1 MKNSITSLIAGKLNI
16 DSWQVDSVLK
26 LSADGCTIP
35 FISRYRKEATGNLD
49 EVAIKAI
56 IDTNQ
61 ELLELNKRRE
71 FIINAITQ
79 LDKLTPELLERINKC
94 DDLTALEDIYMPF
107 KPKKQTR
114 AEMAR
119 KKGLE
124 PLAKIIMAQ
133 NMPDISAV
141 ARKFVNKE
149 VADSDAAI
157 AGALDIIAEWVSE
170 SEAARNQLR
179 NLFTRAAVIS
189 ASVIKGKEEDG
200 AKYNNYFDFSKPLKY
215 IGSHQLLAIR
225 RAENEG
231 ILRISI
237 DVDSDEALSRL
248 GKIFIKSSS
257 ASRDLIEKAIKDSF
271 KRLLKPSIENEFAA
285 SSKTKANES
294 AISTFSDNLRQL
306 LMAAPLIGKRILAI
320 DPGYRTGCKIVC
332 LDENGALLYNDSI
345 FPNPPQKAVTDSMKK
360 LSRLVETYKIDAISL
375 GNGTASRE
383 TEDFLTKISFPRKVQ
398 VYVVNE
404 SGASIY
410 SASPLARREFPD
422 KDVTVRGAVSI
433 GRRLL
438 DPLAEL
444 VKIDA
449 RSIGVGQ
456 YQHDVDQGKL
466 KDALDFVVDMCVNR
480 VGVNVNTA
488 SEELLSHVSGIGP
501 SLAANIVKYRND
513 NGKFISRE
521 DLKQVPR
528 LGAKAFE
535 QCAGFL
541 RIPDAV
547 NPLDN
552 SAVHPESYHV
562 VEKIATIL
570 GKEVKDIIGVAG
582 LKSMINV
589 SQLVNDSVGEATI
602 NDILDELEKPG
613 RDPRNVVKI
622 VEFDSSIKQLS
633 DIKIGMILNGV
644 TTNITQFGVFVDVG
658 IKENGLVHIS
668 EISNSRIS
676 SPVDVVKLNQ
686 PVKVRVIG
694 VDTDRHR
701 LSLSM
706 KIE

>member
-562 VEKIATIL
+562 VEKIAAIL

-589 SQLVNDSVGEATI
+589 SQLVNDSVGEVTI

-633 DIKIGMILNGV
+633 DIKVGMILNGV

-676 SPVDVVKLNQ
+676 SPADVVKLNQ

>member
-1 MKNSITSLIAGKLNI
+1 MNNSVISRVASLLNVGE
-16 DSWQVDSVLK
+16 WQVEAVLK
-26 LSADGCTIP
+26 LNTDGCTIP

-49 EVAIKAI
+49 EVAVKDI

-61 ELLELNKRRE
+61 SIEEIDKRKE
-71 FIINAITQ
+71 FILNAILQ
-79 LDKLTPELLERINKC
+79 LGKLSPELKSRIDNAS
-94 DDLTALEDIYMPF
+94 DLTELEDIYMPF

-133 NMPDISAV
+133 NVSDVDNV
-141 ARKFVNKE
+141 ARKFLNKE
-149 VADSDAAI
+149 VADSDAAVS
-157 AGALDIIAEWVSE
+157 GALDIIAEWVSE

-179 NLFTRAAVIS
+179 NLFSKSAVIS
-189 ASVIKGKEEDG
+189 ASVVKGKDEDG
-200 AKYNNYFDFSKPLKY
+200 AKYNNYFNFSKPLKY
-215 IGSHQLLAIR
+215 VGSHQLLAIR

-231 ILRISI
+231 ILRVSI

-248 GKIFIKSSS
+248 GRIFIKSSS
-257 ASRDLIEKAIKDSF
+257 ASRSLIEKAVKDSY

-285 SSKTKANES
+285 SSKAKADES
-294 AISTFSDNLRQL
+294 AIATFSDNLRQL

-345 FPNPPQKAVTDSMKK
+345 FPNPPQKAVSDSMKK
-360 LSRLVETYKIDAISL
+360 LSRLAETYKIDAISL

-410 SASPLARREFPD
+410 SASPLARKEFPD

-456 YQHDVDQGKL
+456 YQHDVDQNRL

-488 SEELLSHVSGIGP
+488 SEELLSHLAGIGP
-501 SLAANIVKYRND
+501 SLA
-513 NGKFISRE
+513 
-521 DLKQVPR
+521 
-528 LGAKAFE
+528 
-535 QCAGFL
+535 
-541 RIPDAV
+541 
-547 NPLDN
+547 
-552 SAVHPESYHV
+552 
-562 VEKIATIL
+562 
-570 GKEVKDIIGVAG
+570 
-582 LKSMINV
+582 
-589 SQLVNDSVGEATI
+589 
-602 NDILDELEKPG
+602 
-613 RDPRNVVKI
+613 
-622 VEFDSSIKQLS
+622 
-633 DIKIGMILNGV
+633 
-644 TTNITQFGVFVDVG
+644 
-658 IKENGLVHIS
+658 
-668 EISNSRIS
+668 
-676 SPVDVVKLNQ
+676 
-686 PVKVRVIG
+686 
-694 VDTDRHR
+694 
-701 LSLSM
+701 
-706 KIE
+706 